1 MITFIYKDEVIK
13 KISQPIET
21 ADRFYKYYEDELT
34 IELLFESM
42 EEEIVVFNFYQLFES
57 IEKDFINKLILSEK
71 KDYIYPIYSSE
82 YEKEDW
88 FGLLNWAYPIFNL
101 SDLNKLSALLKKGIN
116 IKKAVICG
124 SLYKSDLNKIT
135 IDVVTPEFVHLI

>member
-57 IEKDFINKLILSEK
+57 IEKDF
-71 KDYIYPIYSSE
+71 Y
-82 YEKEDW
+82 
-88 FGLLNWAYPIFNL
+88 
-101 SDLNKLSALLKKGIN
+101 
-116 IKKAVICG
+116 
-124 SLYKSDLNKIT
+124 
-135 IDVVTPEFVHLI
+135 